1 MEQHIGNPL
10 AYGVGALVVGH
21 RPVLVREQS
30 AAHADRVDVSGDLQ
44 PVQHLGLDPAAH
56 LGDRLGG
63 IHRPP
68 PQSVYRSVEYRIPD
82 VGCLEHQQMACLGGF
97 PVRGGPN
104 ALRQSKIQNDRG
116 GQGLRAS
123 ILVQ

>member
-1 MEQHIGNPL
+1 M
-10 AYGVGALVVGH
+10 
-21 RPVLVREQS
+21 
-30 AAHADRVDVSGDLQ
+30 DVSGDLQ

-63 IHRPP
+63 IHRSP

-104 ALRQSKIQNDRG
+104 ALRQSKIQYDRG
-116 GQGLRAS
+116 SQGLRAS
-123 ILVQ
+123 ILVQQGPSRRVVQQQKQEVLRNLWHEGTIAAELVT